1 MATIE
6 NALKITGSSA
16 SMFSSM
22 NKSINIVTTSV
33 MQLQVELSKA
43 SEKTE
48 TLIDKFK
55 KMAAVGDKVM
65 EFAKGV
71 GGKVKAG
78 MELTDKYAYQK
89 SALTSAA
96 KPGGDNAEMLREKLF
111 AASQNSGGGYDNTLS
126 AFTKLAAAPK
136 ANFKGND
143 EIISFTELLNKAFA
157 GVSQEKAAAGIETVT
172 NAMAAGKLEGE
183 DLISVMQQAPGLAQ
197 ALSGYTGQPP
207 EALMSQGVSA
217 DVLKNSMFS
226 AANDIN
232 EKFQQMPVTFQS
244 IWSRISDTA
253 WNTLSP
259 VMEKVVSFLD
269 SEAGKA
275 MVAGIISGIGILG
288 SFLSY
293 VFDLV
298 TQIASFF
305 SSNWAL
311 IAPVIW
317 GIVGAIAAFAIAM
330 LISKVA
336 TVAMGIAEG
345 IKAAATLIMAIATG
359 TATAAQMALNGALLA
374 CPITWIILGII
385 ALIVLF
391 YAVVAAINHFAGTS
405 ISATGV
411 IMGYFAMMGA
421 NIYNMFARLWNNI
434 AAFVEFFANVFTNP
448 VYSVKRLFVNLFTN
462 ILDYVKTIASAID
475 MVFGSNMAGGIEK
488 LRNGMQDWLG
498 EKPENYK
505 VIKRLEMKDLDD
517 AYNAGYSNGDKLQ
530 TNVTSIFK
538 AGKLD
543 DLLGKLKPST
553 GEYKPED
560 GKDST
565 NLASTAANTGAMK
578 DSMAISEENLVYMR
592 DIAERDAINR
602 FTTAEISV
610 EMGGIT
616 NNVNSALDLDG
627 VVSYMEERIYE
638 TMSVAAEGVQG

>member
-33 MQLQVELSKA
+33 MQLQVELNKV

-48 TLIDKFK
+48 TVIDKFK

-65 EFAKGV
+65 EFARGI

-78 MELTDKYAYQK
+78 MELSDKFAYQK
-89 SALTSAA
+89 AALTSAA
-96 KPGGDNAEMLREKLF
+96 QPGGDNAEMLRQKLF
-111 AASQNSGGGYDNTLS
+111 AASQNSGGGYDNTLT

-143 EIISFTELLNKAFA
+143 EIISFTELMNKAFA

-172 NAMAAGKLEGE
+172 NAMAAGRLEGE
-183 DLISVMQQAPGLAQ
+183 DLISVMQQAPGLVQ
-197 ALSGYTGQPP
+197 ALSGYTGQSP

-217 DVLKNSMFS
+217 DVLKNSMLN
-226 AANDIN
+226 AADKIN
-232 EKFQQMPVTFQS
+232 ERFGQMPVTFQS

-253 WNTLSP
+253 WNALSP
-259 VMEKVVSFLD
+259 VMEKVVNFLR
-269 SEAGKA
+269 SEDGQA
-275 MVAGIISGIGILG
+275 MVTGIINGIGILG
-288 SFLSY
+288 NFLNN
-293 VFDLV
+293 VFNLV
-298 TQIASFF
+298 TQIASFV
-305 SSNWAL
+305 SANWGL

-317 GIVGAIAAFAIAM
+317 GIVGAIAAFAVAM
-330 LISKVA
+330 LISKAV
-336 TVAMGIAEG
+336 TVAVGIAEG
-345 IKAAATLIMAIATG
+345 IKAAATLLMALATG
-359 TATAAQMALNGALLA
+359 TATAAQMALNGALFA

-488 LRNGMQDWLG
+488 LQNGMQDWLG
-498 EKPENYK
+498 EKPEDYK
-505 VIKRLEMKDLDD
+505 VIKRLEMKDLDE
-517 AYNAGYSNGDKLQ
+517 AYKAGYSTGDKLQ
-530 TNVTSIFK
+530 KSVAGIFDP
-538 AGKLD
+538 GKLT
-543 DLLGKLKPST
+543 DLTDKLKSPVDP
-553 GEYKPED
+553 YKPED
-560 GKDST
+560 GKDSA

-627 VVSYMEERIYE
+627 VVSYMEQRIYE